1 MALNLSIV
9 KSPAGVTLASSQ
21 KLFSEQGGTIGRGD
35 GNDWVLSD
43 PDRFLS
49 SRHCSFG
56 FENGQFYL
64 TDTSTNG
71 TFINGAPEPIGKGGK
86 IPINDG
92 DSIELG
98 DYQFRI
104 GLEADVAM
112 PNDPFASPE
121 PAAPAADVFSNAGS
135 SADIFSNN
143 DPFSALEPSPSPI
156 NDPFAS
162 QGFETSSD
170 LSLNP
175 DSESVDPLAAL
186 DQAGGSEFQEPSSS
200 LQNHGLS
207 DGFGAEIPSD
217 DIFSSPGVSN
227 DVFDSPS
234 MGDGADVIG
243 QAVNW
248 PDSSSDNL
256 IPDDWDDD
264 LLGGS
269 SLEPAA
275 PALLSANPAPT
286 PTPIPLPR
294 ADRSQDLAGARRSL
308 PLTEPPKRAQMP
320 EPSLLEERQPERV
333 DTFAPRSNPEPA
345 RERAI
350 PKQRPSPEH
359 REEPRAQQSSVSG
372 DIGKAL
378 LDGLGLGGRELSRT
392 EVDNIYVVLGELM
405 PVIINGMMQV
415 LRSRASIKNEFRMN
429 VTTIQPIENNPLK
442 FSANAQE
449 AIENMFL
456 RNSDAYMGPKQAFQ
470 EGFDGVGEHQVAI
483 IAGIRAA
490 FKSMMDRFDPEQLE
504 RQFDKQNKGVVL
516 PGMQR
521 NKYWKSY
528 NEYYTGFVDNMENS
542 FQYLFGD
549 EFVQAYEDQL
559 RRLAFERKQKQKQN
573 LD

>member
-1 MALNLSIV
+1 MALNLSVV
-9 KSPAGVTLASSQ
+9 KSPAGVTLADSQ
-21 KLFSEQGGTIGRGD
+21 KTFGEEGGTIGRGD

-56 FENGQFYL
+56 YEGGQYYL

-86 IPINDG
+86 IPVNDG

-98 DYQFRI
+98 DYQFQI
-104 GLEADVAM
+104 AFQPEGVV
-112 PNDPFASPE
+112 PVDPFA
-121 PAAPAADVFSNAGS
+121 AAPLAAEPPPSNEP
-135 SADIFSNN
+135 FSNN
-143 DPFSALEPSPSPI
+143 DPFAAQEPAPMPTPVS
-156 NDPFAS
+156 DPFAS
-162 QGFETSSD
+162 QGFAEDPGLT
-170 LSLNP
+170 LNP
-175 DSESVDPLAAL
+175 EPVSVDPLAAL
-186 DQAGGSEFQEPSSS
+186 DKAGGPEFTPQANNSFDA
-200 LQNHGLS
+200 GVS
-207 DGFGAEIPSD
+207 DSFDTGVSD
-217 DIFSSPGVSN
+217 SFNNGVSDPFAAKISGTDIFSSPVQNN

-234 MGDGADVIG
+234 MGDGAG
-243 QAVNW
+243 AMNQAVDW
-248 PDSSSDNL
+248 PEAKNPNL

-264 LLGGS
+264 LMGGAA
-269 SLEPAA
+269 LEPA
-275 PALLSANPAPT
+275 PAPIPKPQT
-286 PTPIPLPR
+286 PVPAPR
-294 ADRSQDLAGARRSL
+294 SRTQDASAAHRSL
-308 PLTEPPKRAQMP
+308 PLTDPPKRRARVEAEGPLLAERRP
-320 EPSLLEERQPERV
+320 EKH
-333 DTFAPRSNPEPA
+333 DDFAPGPAAEPA
-345 RERAI
+345 K
-350 PKQRPSPEH
+350 PKPRPSSRKP
-359 REEPRAQQSSVSG
+359 QQDVSG
-372 DIGKAL
+372 AVGKAL
-378 LDGLGLGGRELSRT
+378 LDGLGLGDRELNAA
-392 EVDNIYVVLGELM
+392 EIDNIYVVLGELM
-405 PVIINGMMQV
+405 PVIITGMMQV

-516 PGMQR
+516 PGMQKS
-521 NKYWKSY
+521 KYWKSY
-528 NEYYTGFVDNMENS
+528 SDYYTGFVDNMENS

-559 RRLAFERKQKQKQN
+559 RRLAFERKQKQK

>member
-21 KLFSEQGGTIGRGD
+21 KIFSEQGGTIGRGD

-49 SRHCSFG
+49 SRHCCFG
-56 FENGQFYL
+56 FEDGQYYL

-86 IPINDG
+86 IPVNDG

-104 GLEADVAM
+104 GLEPDVAM
-112 PNDPFASPE
+112 PNDPFAAPE
-121 PAAPAADVFSNAGS
+121 AAAPAAD
-135 SADIFSNN
+135 IFSN
-143 DPFSALEPSPSPI
+143 D
-156 NDPFAS
+156 DPFAALESSSSLASDPFGS
-162 QGFETSSD
+162 QDFETSPGI
-170 LSLNP
+170 SLNP
-175 DSESVDPLAAL
+175 DSVSVDPLAAL
-186 DQAGGSEFQEPSSS
+186 DQAGGPEFQEPAGNI
-200 LQNHGLS
+200 QNQGFA
-207 DGFGAEIPSD
+207 DDFGAATPSN
-217 DIFSSPGVSN
+217 DIFSTSEDVRGN
-227 DVFDSPS
+227 DVFDTPS
-234 MGDGADVIG
+234 MGDGAGVIG
-243 QAVNW
+243 QAVDW
-248 PDSSSDNL
+248 PNSNNENL

-264 LLGGS
+264 LLGGN
-269 SLEPAA
+269 SLESAA
-275 PALLSANPAPT
+275 PAPI
-286 PTPIPLPR
+286 PIPLPR
-294 ADRSQDLAGARRSL
+294 AGRGQDLGSAHRSM
-308 PLTEPPKRAQMP
+308 PLTDPPKRP
-320 EPSLLEERQPERV
+320 LDTNSPLLAERQPEHV
-333 DTFAPRSNPEPA
+333 DASAPAHQEPA
-345 RERAI
+345 RENAT
-350 PKQRPSPEH
+350 PRPRRSPESAPQAPPQTP
-359 REEPRAQQSSVSG
+359 REEVSG
-372 DIGKAL
+372 AVGKAL
-378 LDGLGLGGRELSRT
+378 LEGLGLGDRALNRE
-392 EVDNIYVVLGELM
+392 EIDNIYIVLGELM

-449 AIENMFL
+449 AIDNMFL

-542 FQYLFGD
+542 FQFLFGD

-559 RRLAFERKQKQKQN
+559 RRLAFERKQKQK

>member
-21 KLFSEQGGTIGRGD
+21 KIFSEQGGTIGRGD

-49 SRHCSFG
+49 SRHCCFG
-56 FENGQFYL
+56 FEDGQYYL

-86 IPINDG
+86 IPVNDG

-104 GLEADVAM
+104 GLEPDIAM
-112 PNDPFASPE
+112 PNDPFAAPEPAPE
-121 PAAPAADVFSNAGS
+121 PAAAP
-135 SADIFSNN
+135 ADIFSNG
-143 DPFSALEPSPSPI
+143 
-156 NDPFAS
+156 DPFAALESSSSPASDPFGS
-162 QGFETSSD
+162 QGFETSPGI
-170 LSLNP
+170 SLNP
-175 DSESVDPLAAL
+175 DSVSVDPLAAL
-186 DQAGGSEFQEPSSS
+186 DQAGGPEFQEPAGNI
-200 LQNHGLS
+200 QNQ
-207 DGFGAEIPSD
+207 GFGDDFGAATPSN
-217 DIFSSPGVSN
+217 DIFSTPGEGGGG
-227 DVFDSPS
+227 DIFDSPS
-234 MGDGADVIG
+234 MGDGAGVIG
-243 QAVNW
+243 QAVDW
-248 PDSSSDNL
+248 PESNNENL

-264 LLGGS
+264 LLGGN
-269 SLEPAA
+269 SLEPAVPTPA
-275 PALLSANPAPT
+275 PA
-286 PTPIPLPR
+286 PIPLPR
-294 ADRSQDLAGARRSL
+294 ASRGQDLGGAHRSM
-308 PLTEPPKRAQMP
+308 PLTDPPKRP
-320 EPSLLEERQPERV
+320 LVTDSPLLEERQSEHV
-333 DTFAPRSNPEPA
+333 DAFASTPAQEPARGNATPRPRRPPEPA
-345 RERAI
+345 
-350 PKQRPSPEH
+350 PQTPPQP
-359 REEPRAQQSSVSG
+359 PRDDVSG
-372 DIGKAL
+372 AVGKAL
-378 LDGLGLGGRELSRT
+378 LEGLGLGDRELSRAET
-392 EVDNIYVVLGELM
+392 DNIYVVLGELM

-449 AIENMFL
+449 AIDNMFL

-559 RRLAFERKQKQKQN
+559 RRLAFERKQKQKT
-573 LD
+573 D